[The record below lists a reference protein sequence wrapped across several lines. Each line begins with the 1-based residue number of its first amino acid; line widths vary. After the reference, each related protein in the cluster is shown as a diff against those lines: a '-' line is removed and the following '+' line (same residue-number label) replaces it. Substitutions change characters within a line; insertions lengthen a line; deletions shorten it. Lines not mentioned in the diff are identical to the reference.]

1 MKFPE
6 RGQKMIKFLIGGSPC
21 THWSIAQCKAR
32 ETEPDGIGW
41 ELFKN
46 YLIAKEKFRPDF
58 FLYENNK
65 SAAQSIKDRIS
76 EELETPLQYINS
88 ALVSAQNRWRFYAHN
103 IPRVE
108 QPEDRH
114 IMLADILES
123 GICDREKATCLLGTY
138 DHAGARNYLKKNHG
152 QMVFEPVTEQR
163 AFPVG
168 TTTDGKAYCLTANY
182 AKGSNIKQ
190 TVGSRKRTLVAER
203 VIPPAAFAGRVVGRR
218 INEAGHRD
226 NYNPDIPHIQR
237 FEVNIDPQKTNTI
250 STVVKDNM
258 IAIQANDTVKERK
271 IYEVRNGKILFN
283 GVRYEIALPD
293 GFYTIRPLT
302 VTECCRLQTL
312 PDNYCW
318 MAKKS
323 HAYRGLGNGWTAEVI
338 IHILSHALAGIP
350 KNEEIVVL
358 SMYDGIGTGRYCFEK
373 LGYKN
378 IRYFAY
384 EIEKSAMEIASTN
397 FPDIVQCG
405 DAFSVRESGW
415 GLPL

>member
-103 IPRVE
+103 IPGVE

-123 GICDREKATCLLGTY
+123 GI
-138 DHAGARNYLKKNHG
+138 
-152 QMVFEPVTEQR
+152 
-163 AFPVG
+163 
-168 TTTDGKAYCLTANY
+168 
-182 AKGSNIKQ
+182 
-190 TVGSRKRTLVAER
+190 
-203 VIPPAAFAGRVVGRR
+203 GRR

-312 PDNYCW
+312 PDNYCR
-318 MAKKS
+318 MAKKT

-350 KNEEIVVL
+350 KNEEKIL
-358 SMYDGIGTGRYCFEK
+358 H
-373 LGYKN
+373 
-378 IRYFAY
+378 
-384 EIEKSAMEIASTN
+384 
-397 FPDIVQCG
+397 
-405 DAFSVRESGW
+405 
-415 GLPL
+415 